1 MMGELSPETI
11 TRNLDTRFMGQQ
23 VVCFDSVSSTNDVA
37 KQLAE
42 EGALEGTLVVT
53 EEQTAGRGRQKR
65 RWIAPAGSSLLVS
78 FLLRPSLM
86 PEQLPL
92 LLMASALAVASAIEE
107 STGLK
112 VLFKWPNDILVGGKK
127 AGGILIET
135 GLRGQEVDYAV
146 IGVGLNVNFDVA
158 SIPEIPSTATSISTE
173 LGEEVSRLKI
183 LHSLLTSVER
193 EYSLVGEGRSPH
205 ERWADRLARLGQ
217 QVVVDTPWGEERGR
231 LDGVD
236 PHGSL
241 VLHRA
246 DGTKVSITVGDVS

>member
-1 MMGELSPETI
+1 MEELSPETI
-11 TRNLDTRFMGQQ
+11 TRDLDTRFMGQQ

-42 EGALEGTLVVT
+42 QGAPEGTLVFT

-78 FLLRPSLM
+78 FLLRPSLA

-135 GLRGQEVDYAV
+135 GLRGEEVDFAV

-158 SIPEIPSTATSISTE
+158 SIPEIPSTATSISRE
-173 LGEEVSRLKI
+173 LGEEVPRLKV
-183 LHSLLTSVER
+183 LHSLLRSMER
-193 EYSLVGEGRSPH
+193 EYSLLGEGQSPH
-205 ERWADRLARLGQ
+205 ERWASRLAQLGQ
-217 QVVVDTPWGEERGR
+217 QVAVDTPWGEERGR

-236 PHGSL
+236 PHGNL
-241 VLHRA
+241 VLAKA